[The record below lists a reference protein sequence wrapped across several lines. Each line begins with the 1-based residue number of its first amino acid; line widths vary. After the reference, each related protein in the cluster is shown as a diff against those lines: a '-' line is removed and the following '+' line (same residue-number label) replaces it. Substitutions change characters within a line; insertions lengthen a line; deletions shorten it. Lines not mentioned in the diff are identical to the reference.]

1 MIVKKLQEPK
11 SEPEMRDPVQ
21 TAKRETEL
29 ANLFYREI
37 EELLRVVP
45 DHISVEGPEVR
56 LFLGRCERR
65 LPVET
70 LSSGLAV
77 IRQGDRKRY
86 RLPDWPF
93 ARQIR
98 YLTRKG
104 SRT

>member
-1 MIVKKLQEPK
+1 MIVSESKEPK
-11 SEPEMRDPVQ
+11 PESEMQESLQ
-21 TAKRETEL
+21 TAKQQTEM
-29 ANLFYREI
+29 ANLFYRELEDI
-37 EELLRVVP
+37 GIVP

-56 LFLGRCERR
+56 LILDGCERR
-65 LPVET
+65 LPVGA
-70 LSSGLAV
+70 LSSGIAV
-77 IRQGDRKRY
+77 LRQGDRKRN